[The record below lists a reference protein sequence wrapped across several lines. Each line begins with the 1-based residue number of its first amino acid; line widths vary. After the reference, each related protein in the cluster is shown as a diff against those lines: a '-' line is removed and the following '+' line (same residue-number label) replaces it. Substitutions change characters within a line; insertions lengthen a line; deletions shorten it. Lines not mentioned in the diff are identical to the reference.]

1 MNMDNRPL
9 LVTGIHRS
17 GTTWVGRMLAA
28 GGNTTYINEPLSVT
42 HRPGVLRLNIKH
54 WYEYISRENEAGYLP
69 AFKNLINHRYFLL
82 DEVRSIRER
91 KDVLRM
97 GRDLTSFL
105 LGRMRG
111 SRVLLKDP
119 FAAFSTPWFAD
130 RLNCRVVITIRHPAG
145 FASSL
150 MRLNWPF
157 QIEDL
162 LAQPLLMRDHLEQYR
177 AEMESAAPDDEIGR
191 SCLLWNALYGTLH
204 KTLQQRTDL
213 IAVRHED
220 LSRDPVNGF
229 RDLYNKLDMD
239 FTPKVE
245 EVILNSSS
253 SENPAEL
260 TKQKRH
266 SVKLDS
272 RSNLDNWKKRLGAD
286 EIARIRKMT
295 KDVSHLFY
303 TEDEW

>member
-1 MNMDNRPL
+1 M
-9 LVTGIHRS
+9 RS
-17 GTTWVGRMLAA
+17 
-28 GGNTTYINEPLSVT
+28 
-42 HRPGVLRLNIKH
+42 
-54 WYEYISRENEAGYLP
+54 
-69 AFKNLINHRYFLL
+69 
-82 DEVRSIRER
+82 
-91 KDVLRM
+91 
-97 GRDLTSFL
+97 
-105 LGRMRG
+105 
-111 SRVLLKDP
+111 
-119 FAAFSTPWFAD
+119 
-130 RLNCRVVITIRHPAG
+130 
-145 FASSL
+145 
-150 MRLNWPF
+150 NWPF

-162 LAQPLLMRDHLEQYR
+162 LAQPLLMRDHLEPYR
-177 AEMESAAPDDEIGR
+177 AEMELAAPDDEIGR

-220 LSRDPVNGF
+220 LSPCDPVNGF

-239 FTPKVE
+239 FTSKVE

-253 SENPAEL
+253 SENPTEL

-272 RSNLDNWKKRLGAD
+272 RSNLDNWKKRLGTD